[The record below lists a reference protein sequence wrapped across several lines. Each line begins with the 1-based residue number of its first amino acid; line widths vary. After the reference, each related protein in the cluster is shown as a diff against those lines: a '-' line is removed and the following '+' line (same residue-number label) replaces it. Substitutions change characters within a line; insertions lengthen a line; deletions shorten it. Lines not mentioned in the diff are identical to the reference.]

1 MGRPLRAVYANS
13 TYSTGVRE
21 MSDSDINNL
30 CSELILTQ
38 ALTSDGLE
46 TVVRVN
52 PGAGNWLNIGT
63 AYDIINDTVGTHPSS
78 NTVVSTYNFY
88 QSELAQSLSL
98 LARPVHYVNVG
109 GVHQI
114 KEMSDSDLINYFIP
128 AVVQT
133 SITGGRGAY
142 YLSLTSS
149 PPGTGTWVSRAT
161 LADTYYNAGGTYI
174 SDSYTLWQRTT
185 GASLGTVRPLKRSV
199 VGGETRLVEMSNAE
213 ISDLYKVIGEYV
225 RTVGIGRYALQ
236 SSAPVSGTWINRG
249 TFNDTVNDLTDTAY
263 TGYYTSTFTGFYGS
277 SFTGF
282 YSGSYSS
289 TYAGSYSGTYTGLPY
304 AATYAGNYSGTSYA
318 SNSVAYF
325 TGPSYASSSS
335 ATFTG
340 PSYSSMFVGYF
351 TGPPYASSSTVY
363 YTGPAYNAFYA
374 NFRNGPVYAGSYTGY
389 YTGPSYAATYTGY
402 FSDPTGYVGYYLSG
416 RFIMGEPEEFMGIG
430 YNVYITTSSGPS
442 YAGTYAGTYMGPG
455 FSEFFLGTYVGP
467 SYSSSRPAYFTGP
480 AYASFRPVYFTGPAY
495 ASSRTQYFVGPS
507 YSSQRTE
514 YYSGPSYAAS
524 YTGYY
529 SGPTYTGSFTG
540 SYAGS
545 RTYFFTGSYT
555 GFYGIPYTGFYSN
568 SFTGYYSGLTVQPT
582 TTVTTYTL
590 WVRTA

>member
-30 CSELILTQ
+30 CSELILTE
-38 ALTSDGLE
+38 AITSSGLE

-63 AYDIINDTVGTHPSS
+63 AYDIINGPVGSHPAS
-78 NTVVSTYNFY
+78 NTVVSTYDFY
-88 QSELAQSLSL
+88 QSELAQTPTL

-114 KEMSDSDLINYFIP
+114 KEMSNQDIIDYFIP

-149 PPGTGTWVSRAT
+149 PPGTGTWVSRST
-161 LADTYYNAGGTYI
+161 LADTYYNAGGTYV

-199 VGGETRLVEMSNAE
+199 VGNETRLVEMSNTE
-213 ISDLYKVIGEYV
+213 ISDLYKLIGEYV

-236 SSAPVSGTWINRG
+236 TTSPVSGTWVNRG
-249 TFNDTVNDLTDTAY
+249 SFTDTVNNLTNTAY
-263 TGYYTSTFTGFYGS
+263 TGFYASSFTGFYGL
-277 SFTGF
+277 FYTGF

-289 TYAGSYSGTYTGLPY
+289 TYSGSYAGTYAGPSYTGTYAGSYSGPSYSSQRTAYFTGPSY
-304 AATYAGNYSGTSYA
+304 AATYVGGSSGPSYSSQRT
-318 SNSVAYF
+318 AYF
-325 TGPSYASSSS
+325 TGPSYASNSV
-335 ATFTG
+335 AYYTG
-340 PSYSSMFVGYF
+340 PSYSVKYVNNRQ
-351 TGPPYASSSTVY
+351 GPS
-363 YTGPAYNAFYA
+363 
-374 NFRNGPVYAGSYTGY
+374 YAGSYTGY
-389 YTGPSYAATYTGY
+389 YTGPSYAGTFVGNYVTYYVNEGGQVDYYYTGY
-402 FSDPTGYVGYYLSG
+402 YT
-416 RFIMGEPEEFMGIG
+416 
-430 YNVYITTSSGPS
+430 GPS
-442 YAGTYAGTYMGPG
+442 YAGTYAGTY
-455 FSEFFLGTYVGP
+455 TGP
-467 SYSSSRPAYFTGP
+467 SYAEGFTGFYAGPSFSSQRTAYFTGP
-480 AYASFRPVYFTGPAY
+480 SY
-495 ASSRTQYFVGPS
+495 ASSSTAYYTGPS
-507 YSSQRTE
+507 YAASFTG
-514 YYSGPSYAAS
+514 YYSGPSYASNSIAYYTGPAYAAS

-529 SGPTYTGSFTG
+529 SGPTYTGSYTG
-540 SYAGS
+540 YYAGS

-555 GFYGIPYTGFYSN
+555 GSYGLSYTGFYSS
-568 SFTGYYSGLTVQPT
+568 SFTGYYSGLTVQSTST
-582 TTVTTYTL
+582 TTTYTL

>member
-38 ALTSDGLE
+38 AITSSGLE

-63 AYDIINDTVGTHPSS
+63 AYDIINGAVGSHPAS

-88 QSELAQSLSL
+88 QSELAQTLSL

-149 PPGTGTWVSRAT
+149 PPGTGTWVSRST
-161 LADTYYNAGGTYI
+161 LTDTYYNAGGTYTT
-174 SDSYTLWQRTT
+174 DSYTLWQRTT
-185 GASLGTVRPLKRSV
+185 GATPGTVRPLKQSI
-199 VGGETRLVEMSNAE
+199 VGNTTRLVEMSDAE

-236 SSAPVSGTWINRG
+236 ATSPVSGTWINRG
-249 TFNDTVNDLTDTAY
+249 SFTDTVNDLTNTAY
-263 TGYYTSTFTGFYGS
+263 TGYYASSFTGFYGLTY
-277 SFTGF
+277 TGF
-282 YSGSYSS
+282 YSGSYAS
-289 TYAGSYSGTYTGLPY
+289 TYAGSYAGTYSGPSY
-304 AATYAGNYSGTSYA
+304 AATYVGGSSGPSYA
-318 SNSVAYF
+318 SQSTGYF
-325 TGPSYASSSS
+325 TGPSYASSSVGYY
-335 ATFTG
+335 TG
-340 PSYSSMFVGYF
+340 PSYSVKYVNNSQ
-351 TGPPYASSSTVY
+351 GPSYAGS
-363 YTGPAYNAFYA
+363 YTGYYAGPA
-374 NFRNGPVYAGSYTGY
+374 YAGSYTGY
-389 YTGPSYAATYTGY
+389 YTGPSYAGTFVGNYVTSYANEGGFFDVYFTGY
-402 FSDPTGYVGYYLSG
+402 YT
-416 RFIMGEPEEFMGIG
+416 
-430 YNVYITTSSGPS
+430 GPS
-442 YAGTYAGTYMGPG
+442 YAGTYAGSYT
-455 FSEFFLGTYVGP
+455 GP
-467 SYSSSRPAYFTGP
+467 SYAGTFAGTYTGPSYAAGFTGF
-480 AYASFRPVYFTGPAY
+480 Y
-495 ASSRTQYFVGPS
+495 QGPS
-507 YSSQRTE
+507 YSSQSTVYFTGPSYASSSVG
-514 YYSGPSYAAS
+514 YYTGPSYAAS

-529 SGPTYTGSFTG
+529 SGPSYSASYTGY
-540 SYAGS
+540 YAGS
-545 RTYFFTGSYT
+545 RTYYFTGSYT
-555 GFYGIPYTGFYSN
+555 GYYGLTYTGYYSS
-568 SFTGYYSGLTVQPT
+568 SFTGYYSGLTVQSTST
-582 TTVTTYTL
+582 TTTYTL